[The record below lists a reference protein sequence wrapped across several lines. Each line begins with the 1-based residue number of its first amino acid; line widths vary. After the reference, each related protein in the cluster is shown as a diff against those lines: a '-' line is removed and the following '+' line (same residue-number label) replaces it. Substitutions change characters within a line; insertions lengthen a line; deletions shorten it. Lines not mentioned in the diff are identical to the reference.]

1 MSIRSSICSLSVPLL
16 ALLAMSPAHAQL
28 AYIGPAFIDFGPVK
42 MGATVSAPVTVL
54 NQNPFPLNLAG
65 GGFTISNGFSSMGG
79 TCGAVLAA
87 NSSCTIT
94 YTFRPRSPTATV
106 ENSTTIVVGSGDQHQ
121 QVLLSFRGTGNEPL
135 VQVTPRFIDFGEE
148 MIGETL
154 SKSVTI
160 TNTHNEAVNIAGG
173 GIDGA
178 FDAVT
183 GTPSCVP
190 GVAPGASCRIDYFF
204 TPGQTAEVNGAT
216 TIQASAS
223 GIIDSYSI
231 ELRGR
236 GRSTAGAVL
245 ITPVEIDFGAI
256 KLGEEVEHRVFA
268 TNRTSGAL
276 NRAGG
281 GFGVVEGFGASVG
294 GEPGCEAGAFPAGAT
309 CSGLYFFRPRL
320 PQSHA
325 VGTVLDIWSDDIV
338 IIQSLSLSG
347 TGVGTLARLSP
358 VEIDFGNVR
367 VGAQGALILAP
378 VTLLNTSRH
387 TLTNILGGNVTGPF
401 SRTSTCG
408 STLAVGA
415 SCVLTYQFIPQI
427 EGEYM
432 ATTILSYTNSTG
444 TLETVE
450 IVLSGVG
457 ATNIFANGF
466 E

>member
-1 MSIRSSICSLSVPLL
+1 MSIRSHICSLSMPLL
-16 ALLAMSPAHAQL
+16 ALIAMSPAHAQL
-28 AYIGPAFIDFGPVK
+28 AYVGPAFIDFGPVK
-42 MGATVSAPVTVL
+42 MGATVTASVTVL

-65 GGFTISNGFSSMGG
+65 GGFNVSNGFSSMGG

-106 ENSTTIVVGSGDQHQ
+106 ENSTMILVSSGDQFQ
-121 QVLLSFRGTGNEPL
+121 QALLSFRGTGNEPL

-148 MIGETL
+148 LIGETV

-160 TNTHNEAVNIAGG
+160 TNTHSETLNIAGG

-178 FDAVT
+178 FDAST
-183 GTPSCVP
+183 GTPSCNP
-190 GVAPGASCRIDYFF
+190 GIAPGASCRIDYFF
-204 TPGQTAEVNGAT
+204 TPGQIAEVNGAT
-216 TIQASAS
+216 TIQASAA

-236 GRSTAGAVL
+236 GRSTAGAAL
-245 ITPVEIDFGAI
+245 ITPVVIDFGEI
-256 KLGEEVEHRVFA
+256 KVGEEVEHRVFA
-268 TNRTSGAL
+268 TNRTHTAL
-276 NRAGG
+276 TLGGG
-281 GFGVVEGFGASVG
+281 GFGPNDGFNAVSG
-294 GEPGCEAGAFPAGAT
+294 GDPGCTGGAFPAGAT
-309 CSGLYFFRPRL
+309 CSIRYFFVPRL
-320 PQSHA
+320 AEGHA
-325 VGTVLDIWSDDIV
+325 VSTAVQVFSNDV
-338 IIQSLSLSG
+338 FVHQPLSFSG

-367 VGAQGALILAP
+367 VGAQGSLISVP

-427 EGEYM
+427 EGDAM

-444 TLETVE
+444 TQETVE

-457 ATNIFANGF
+457 AINIFANGF